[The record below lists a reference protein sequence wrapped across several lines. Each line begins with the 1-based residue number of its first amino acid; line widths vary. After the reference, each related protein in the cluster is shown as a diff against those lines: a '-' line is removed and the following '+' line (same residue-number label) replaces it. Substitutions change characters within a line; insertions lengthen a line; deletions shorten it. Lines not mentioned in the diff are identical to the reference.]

1 MNYFKITAFLLTAT
15 VSLQP
20 FTTFATTTDKER
32 LIAKVKNLETRVQSL
47 EKRLYHAD
55 LDNDGYSPATG
66 DCNDAEPAVHPG
78 SSEIPGDGID
88 NDCNPNTPDNIYSV
102 GDVGPA
108 GGIVFY
114 VYNNGANGME
124 VSPTDIGPEFGSPWG
139 CMGAEIDGAD
149 SVLFGDGKQNTAD
162 ILNGCNDTDSA
173 AKLVSEY
180 SLNGYADWFLPTK
193 DEWTEIFS
201 VIDSI
206 GDTSIGI
213 YWTSSETHNYGA
225 YDFFAH
231 DGTFGIED
239 KYGNYGV
246 RGIREF

>member
-1 MNYFKITAFLLTAT
+1 MNYLKTTTVLLTAT
-15 VSLQP
+15 LSLQP
-20 FTTFATTTDKER
+20 FATFASTSDKER
-32 LIAKVKNLETRVQSL
+32 LIAKVKNLEARVQGL
-47 EKRLYHAD
+47 ESRLYHAD
-55 LDNDGYSPATG
+55 LDNDGFSPATG
-66 DCNDAEPAVHPG
+66 DCNDAEASVNPG
-78 SSEIPGDGID
+78 ASEIPGDGID
-88 NDCNPNTPDNIYSV
+88 NDCNPNTPDNVYSV
-102 GDVGPA
+102 GDIGPA

-124 VSPTDIGPEFGSPWG
+124 VSPSNIGPDFGAPWG
-139 CMGAEIDGAD
+139 CMGTEIEGAD

-180 SLNGYADWFLPTK
+180 SLNGYSDWFLPSR
-193 DEWTEIFS
+193 DEWTAIFS

-213 YWTSSETHNYGA
+213 YWTSSETHEYGA
-225 YDFFAH
+225 LNISSYD
-231 DGTFGIED
+231 GRLSIED

-246 RGIREF
+246 RAAREF